1 MVHKSDYPVGDTYI
15 VACAAA
21 LPIGIILGESEDI
34 PGAMVVDEVGEGS
47 NGAAAGVEVGDILRA
62 CTACRAMM
70 KAPTWQILAGGIGQ
84 PETARFMYTVDG
96 RPFEEVMEAIGSNR
110 MDPDQRPIVLVLEK
124 KVKDMD

>member
-1 MVHKSDYPVGDTYI
+1 MIPGDTFI
-15 VACAAA
+15 TTCEAP

-34 PGAMVVDEVGEGS
+34 PGAMVVDEVAEQS
-47 NGAAAGVEVGDILRA
+47 NGEAAGVQVGDILRA

-84 PETARFMYTVDG
+84 PETARFMYMVDG

-110 MDPDQRPIVLVLEK
+110 MDPEQRPIVLVLEK
-124 KVKDMD
+124 ATKQT